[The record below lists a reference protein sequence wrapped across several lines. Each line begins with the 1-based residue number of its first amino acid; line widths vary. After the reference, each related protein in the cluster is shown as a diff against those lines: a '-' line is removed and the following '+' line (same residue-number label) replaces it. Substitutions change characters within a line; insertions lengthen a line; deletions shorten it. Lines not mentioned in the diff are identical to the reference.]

1 MNDKPSYEDLKG
13 RIEGV
18 LKEIDDFYNS
28 GMYGEDG
35 DDNANR
41 MRSIIQRI
49 KNILDEKNIL
59 KS

>member
-13 RIEGV
+13 RIEGA

>member
-1 MNDKPSYEDLKG
+1 MDDKPSYEDLKG
-13 RIEGV
+13 RIEGA